1 MDIEFQHV
9 DPQRALD
16 NLILVSIVGG
26 SSSLWS
32 RLHRSTSEVSLS
44 MNIEYCLRSF
54 EAMAETSDGVLPKAG
69 ELLEP
74 CSLEIF
80 NEEAT
85 MAGVSFAF
93 L

>member
-1 MDIEFQHV
+1 
-9 DPQRALD
+9 
-16 NLILVSIVGG
+16 
-26 SSSLWS
+26 
-32 RLHRSTSEVSLS
+32 